1 MFIPHFAHCFAETRM
16 RRLSTEIKGRLPL
29 AIVIMDFCTKCTNAV
44 SLSRALCYVMES
56 LFLNYSKRL
65 CCAQRIFSTDRDV
78 TTIRHIILS
87 DQTRS
92 KRRDLHS
99 TDSKIKKNLY
109 LLNYPRLGPKRDGAR
124 LNQKGL
130 LFNQGFPNKNFPS
143 QLSTDDKTPKG
154 KNHRKQS

>member
-16 RRLSTEIKGRLPL
+16 RRLSTEIKVRLPL

-44 SLSRALCYVMES
+44 SLSRALCSVMES

-78 TTIRHIILS
+78 TTIRHIILD
-87 DQTRS
+87 DQTRP

-99 TDSKIKKNLY
+99 FKNTDSKIKKKLNL
-109 LLNYPRLGPKRDGAR
+109 LKYPRLGPKRDGAR
-124 LNQKGL
+124 LYQQGL
-130 LFNQGFPNKNFPS
+130 LFNQGFPN
-143 QLSTDDKTPKG
+143 
-154 KNHRKQS
+154 

>member
-1 MFIPHFAHCFAETRM
+1 M

-44 SLSRALCYVMES
+44 SLSRALCSVMES

-65 CCAQRIFSTDRDV
+65 RCEQRIFSTDREV
-78 TTIRHIILS
+78 TTIRHIILG

-99 TDSKIKKNLY
+99 FKNTDSKIKKNLIFSSIQGSDQRETEPGLISKACY
-109 LLNYPRLGPKRDGAR
+109 LI
-124 LNQKGL
+124 KGFLIKTFL
-130 LFNQGFPNKNFPS
+130 LS
-143 QLSTDDKTPKG
+143 CQLMTKPLKG
-154 KNHRKQS
+154 KIIGNSRNI

>member
-44 SLSRALCYVMES
+44 SLSRALCSVMES

-78 TTIRHIILS
+78 TTICHIILG

-99 TDSKIKKNLY
+99 FKNTDSKIKKKLNL
-109 LLNYPRLGPKRDGAR
+109 LKYPRLGPKRDGVR
-124 LNQKGL
+124 LYQKGL

-143 QLSTDDKTPKG
+143 QL
-154 KNHRKQS
+154 